1 MDSPFII
8 HVLTAPSEDAD
19 VAFESRMFAP
29 AASVPEDPVC
39 GTAHTLSVPYWTAK
53 NGLHA
58 KVEGEGIL
66 ARQVSARGGELRD
79 GLVQVGRGEQLNEG
93 TVGVLSSRDTIV
105 EPGMPR

>member
-39 GTAHTLSVPYWTAK
+39 GTAHTLSTPYWTAK

-58 KVEGEGIL
+58 QVEGEGIL
-66 ARQVSARGGELRD
+66 ARQVSARGGELRIRID
-79 GLVQVGRGEQLNEG
+79 EEGLVRLAGPVTMIARGELY
-93 TVGVLSSRDTIV
+93 V
-105 EPGMPR
+105 